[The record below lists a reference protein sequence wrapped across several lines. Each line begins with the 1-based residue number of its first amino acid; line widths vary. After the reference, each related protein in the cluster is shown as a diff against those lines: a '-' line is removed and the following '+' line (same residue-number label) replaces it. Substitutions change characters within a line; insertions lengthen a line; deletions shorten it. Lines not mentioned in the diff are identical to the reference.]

1 MGLFN
6 IIRNIFDFTPV
17 RLAIARRYPDANGN
31 YVGELYLLDKSIYGH
46 DVYMMIGAS
55 LDNLPLEYKGGK
67 VWRIDTDNDFLAYL
81 QPNTIRVGALNPLDN
96 EYVQHRVARMPY
108 WKREIV
114 VQNRFIET
122 ILEGKKC

>member
-1 MGLFN
+1 MLNWIKRF
-6 IIRNIFDFTPV
+6 FDFTPV
-17 RLAIARRYPDANGN
+17 KLAIVRRYTDANGN
-31 YVGELYLLDKSIYGH
+31 YIGELYLLDERVKGH

-55 LDNLPLEYKGGK
+55 LDNLPLEYEGGRL
-67 VWRIDTDNDFLAYL
+67 WSIDTENDFLAYL
-81 QPNTIRVGALNPLDN
+81 RPNTIRVGALNPLDN